1 MANVK
6 LRIDTFQT
14 ISPDEVEK
22 SREMD
27 HGYKSDRAW
36 LEKHIFWAVRN
47 GRGIEITPLVE

>member
-14 ISPDEVEK
+14 ISPDEVET

-47 GRGIEITPLVE
+47 GRGIEITPLEE

>member
-14 ISPDEVEK
+14 ISPDEVET